1 MAVRNI
7 VIIGDE
13 VLRKTAEP
21 VPRIT
26 KRISKLIKDMLDTM
40 YAFDGVG
47 LAAPQIGISKRI
59 IVIDVGEGPLVL
71 VNPVLL
77 DSHGEE
83 VDVEGCLSIPDKRF
97 YVKRAT
103 HVEVSG
109 LDEKGRTVRLEAE
122 GLLARALQHEM
133 DHLDGILIVDR
144 MISEVAVSSGN
155 ETVEEEGV

>member
-1 MAVRNI
+1 MAVRDI

-13 VLRKTAEP
+13 VLRETAEP
-21 VPRIT
+21 VPKVT
-26 KRISKLIKDMLDTM
+26 KKVSKLIKDMLDTM
-40 YAFDGVG
+40 YGADGVG
-47 LAAPQIGISKRI
+47 LAAPQIGVSQRI

-77 DSHGEE
+77 DSRGDE
-83 VDVEGCLSIPDKRF
+83 VDVEGCLSVPQKRY

-103 HVEVSG
+103 HVEVRG
-109 LDEKGRTVRLEAE
+109 LDEKGREIRIEAE

-144 MISEVAVSSGN
+144 MISEVPDEPTGEA
-155 ETVEEEGV
+155 GV

>member
-77 DSHGEE
+77 DSRGEE

-97 YVKRAT
+97 YIKRAT

-109 LDEKGRTVRLEAE
+109 LDEKGRAVRLEAE

-155 ETVEEEGV
+155 EAVEEEGV